1 MERLLGIWV
10 AGRWF
15 LLHAALL
22 QHKKFIVWGIIRLL
36 SIQPHGL
43 KPGSIQRLHFWRTSH
58 STNICTYGIWGL
70 LWLLLNVDTIQL
82 SKCPIGMQFN
92 PKVHFRFQ

>member
-1 MERLLGIWV
+1 MDLVTLNIMCLPIPEFLPPLSPYVLFFIERLLGICV

-22 QHKKFIVWGIIRLL
+22 QHKNFIVWGIIRLL

-43 KPGSIQRLHFWRTSH
+43 KPGSIQQTTF
-58 STNICTYGIWGL
+58 
-70 LWLLLNVDTIQL
+70 
-82 SKCPIGMQFN
+82 
-92 PKVHFRFQ
+92 